1 MVLSLGPVLRY
12 ELITTAR
19 RRRYYIVKTV
29 YALILLAQ
37 LWYLFTQWQG
47 NHQSGGS
54 RDELQVF
61 AEDAFIQFAGAQGLG
76 LLILIPAL
84 FAGVISDEYQRK
96 TLHYLLAS
104 RLSSAEIILGKL
116 GARLVH
122 VLAFIA
128 VGLPIVSLL
137 MLYGGLNPTNIFYV
151 YLGTATLVL
160 FTSGFSVLIS
170 ILAKRP
176 RDAILATYGLGAI
189 WLVVPIY
196 LETYS
201 RFLDGPLA
209 WVPPVND
216 ALLFSNPWNLWQIS
230 TQRNY
235 AWYARMS
242 MPGWMLSW
250 NWFPWR
256 FAIMTIIQASFG
268 LIFLLLAIALLRPL
282 RGSSWPGAK
291 PQTGWWTRLSE
302 RYRRFVESRAAAAV
316 TRNELLATRAVRPS
330 VGEDPMLWKERYSR
344 MGGGLR
350 WLGSRPVALFFSVLL
365 GCYLFDVAYPVVG
378 SLLRLTWHERDWYV
392 MSSAVRTSSSALA
405 VLAMLPIMA
414 AAATS
419 LTSEREQDTWT
430 SLATTLLTPRE
441 VVRAKEMGAIWSARW
456 IGIALL
462 VLWGSGLVFCTIHPV
477 GLLAAMGILASSA
490 WLISAFG
497 VFASSVAVNS
507 TRALFITFGVI
518 FAFTALSGWPV
529 SLWSSLASYRDMSFL
544 WTGQH
549 PASVAR
555 STIVAPPL
563 LGAFVTTAF
572 QSMLAVLFG
581 GWATSR
587 LKATWGKA

>member
-19 RRRYYIVKTV
+19 RRRYYIVKTI
-29 YALILLAQ
+29 YGLILLAQ
-37 LWYLFTQWQG
+37 LWFLFANFERT
-47 NHQSGGS
+47 HPSGGKIDDMLMFS
-54 RDELQVF
+54 
-61 AEDAFIQFAGAQGLG
+61 EDAFIQFAGAQGLG

-122 VLAFIA
+122 VLAFVA

-137 MLYGGLNPTNIFYV
+137 MLYGGLNPTSIFYV
-151 YLGTATLVL
+151 YFGTATLVL
-160 FTSGFSVLIS
+160 FTSGFSILIS

-176 RDAILATYGLGAI
+176 RDAILATYGLGAL
-189 WLVVPIY
+189 WLLLPQWLQRY
-196 LETYS
+196 TD
-201 RFLDGPLA
+201 FLDGPLA

-216 ALLFSNPWNLWQIS
+216 ALLYSNPWHLWQIS

-235 AWYARMS
+235 AWMARMS
-242 MPGWMLSW
+242 MPGWMLPW
-250 NWFPWR
+250 NGFPWR

-316 TRNELLATRAVRPS
+316 TRNELLASRAVRPS
-330 VGEDPMLWKERYSR
+330 VGEDPMFWKERYSR
-344 MGGGLR
+344 LGGGLR

-365 GCYLFDVAYPVVG
+365 GCYLFDVIYPVVG
-378 SLLRLTWHERDWYV
+378 DLLHLTWRERDSYAV
-392 MSSAVRTSSSALA
+392 NSAVRASSSVLA

-441 VVRAKEMGAIWSARW
+441 VVRAKELGAIWSARW

-462 VLWGSGLVFCTIHPV
+462 ALWGSGLVLFAIHPV
-477 GLLAAMGILASSA
+477 GLLASMGILASSA

-497 VFASSVAVNS
+497 VFASTVAVNS

-518 FAFTALSGWPV
+518 FVFTAVSGWPV

-544 WTGQH
+544 LTGQH
-549 PASVAR
+549 PSWVAR
-555 STIVAPPL
+555 STIIPPPL
-563 LGAFVTTAF
+563 FGAFVTIVF
-572 QSMLAVLFG
+572 QSMLALFFG